1 MFIFFLMIRRPP
13 RSTRT
18 DTLFPYTTLFR
29 SPPTPLLRMIAP
41 ASCVALYMPMGSEAP
56 ADGYAG
62 MLIESG
68 KQLCLPCLEG
78 NDPGMIFRR
87 WSPAD
92 SLAPGH
98 ASVGQPLPEAPAVVP
113 DAIIDRKRV
122 V

>member
-1 MFIFFLMIRRPP
+1 
-13 RSTRT
+13 
-18 DTLFPYTTLFR
+18 
-29 SPPTPLLRMIAP
+29 
-41 ASCVALYMPMGSEAP
+41 MGSEAP

-98 ASVGQPLPEAPAVVP
+98 ASVGQPLPEAPPVVP
-113 DAIIDRKRV
+113 DAIIAPLLAFDRRLNRMAPGGVHYDTTFPRYRDALRLCLDLSAPKREHHF
-122 V
+122 